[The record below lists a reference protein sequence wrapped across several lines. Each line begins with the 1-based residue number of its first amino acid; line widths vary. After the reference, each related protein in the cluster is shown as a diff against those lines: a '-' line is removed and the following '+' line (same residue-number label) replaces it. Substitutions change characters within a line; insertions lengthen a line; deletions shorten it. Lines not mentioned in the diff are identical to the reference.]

1 MNAVINFEYLISP
14 TLSDDI
20 YFDKVV
26 DNLRVLSEL
35 LSSGIYSIYLEKDIV
50 SKMYSH
56 EYFPSDR
63 IFQHKISQL
72 RDGTAFCASDIV
84 RIVHTIIKHSEE
96 LEEQHIVEWDKEP
109 EIESD
114 IISISQRR
122 MKELR
127 EIYCSMAI
135 DGFFNQS
142 QFIPVYYHP
151 LNPQLSQT
159 ISFKGVIKD
168 IEPAC
173 IHVLPLDFFNCLNII
188 SNIDDVFAEMD
199 GYELYK
205 RAKTELEYKFAFYVG
220 VVGLIKKSA
229 LESTIDWDDFK
240 IGVFFIKSLKE
251 NQSFQGQQYSSVV
264 YNAIV
269 NLLADTGAN
278 EINPF
283 YTTAASG
290 IQRTSGGFFAYRV
303 HITKSGRA
311 LRLLFWKDDYEMVIS
326 NVGNKNELLIY
337 EP

>member
-1 MNAVINFEYLISP
+1 MNAVINFEYLVSP

-26 DNLRVLSEL
+26 DNLRILSEL
-35 LSSGIYSIYLEKDIV
+35 LSSGICSIYLERDIV
-50 SKMYSH
+50 SKMHSYD
-56 EYFPSDR
+56 YFPSER

-72 RDGTAFCASDIV
+72 REGTAFCSSDIV
-84 RIVHTIIKHSEE
+84 RTIHTIIKHSEE

-109 EIESD
+109 EVESD
-114 IISISQRR
+114 IVSISQCR
-122 MKELR
+122 MKELQ

-142 QFIPVYYHP
+142 QLVPVYYHP
-151 LNPQLSQT
+151 LNPQLTQR

-168 IEPAC
+168 VEPAC
-173 IHVLPLDFFNCLNII
+173 VHVLPLEFYNCLDVI
-188 SNIDDVFAEMD
+188 SNIDSIFSEMD

-205 RAKTELEYKFAFYVG
+205 KAETELEYKFAFYVG
-220 VVGLIKKSA
+220 VIGLIKMSA
-229 LESTIDWDDFK
+229 LTTTIDWDDFK
-240 IGVFFIKSLKE
+240 IGDGFVKSLKE

-269 NLLADTGAN
+269 NLLADTEVN
-278 EINPF
+278 EIKPF
-283 YTTAASG
+283 YTTA
-290 IQRTSGGFFAYRV
+290 TSGVQRVYGEFYAYRV

-311 LRLLFWKDDYEMVIS
+311 LRLLFWKDDYEVILS
-326 NVGNKNELLIY
+326 NIGNKNELLIY